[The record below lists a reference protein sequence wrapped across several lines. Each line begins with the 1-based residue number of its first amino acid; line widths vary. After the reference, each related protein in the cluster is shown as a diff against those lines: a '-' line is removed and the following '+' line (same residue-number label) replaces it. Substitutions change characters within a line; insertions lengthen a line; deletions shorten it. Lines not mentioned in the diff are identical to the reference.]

1 MCATWSA
8 MVAGV
13 AWPPEWARVGEGVLN
28 NPDRVETVVR
38 EALKIACP
46 DIGAVAGS
54 THLASELGLDSAQVM
69 DMIMEIED
77 RLDISI
83 PVAAIA
89 EAHTLDDL
97 CNSVRRVV
105 GQS

>member
-1 MCATWSA
+1 M
-8 MVAGV
+8 
-13 AWPPEWARVGEGVLN
+13 PEAA
-28 NPDRVETVVR
+28 DKVERVVR

-46 DIGAVAGS
+46 DIGIVDGG

-97 CNSVRRVV
+97 CNSVRRVA

>member
-1 MCATWSA
+1 MVESA
-8 MVAGV
+8 
-13 AWPPEWARVGEGVLN
+13 
-28 NPDRVETVVR
+28 DKVERVVR

-46 DIGAVAGS
+46 DIGAVDGS

-83 PVAAIA
+83 PVATIA
-89 EAHTLDDL
+89 EARTLDDL
-97 CNSVRRVV
+97 CQSVRRVA
-105 GQS
+105 GEA

>member
-1 MCATWSA
+1 M
-8 MVAGV
+8 
-13 AWPPEWARVGEGVLN
+13 N

-46 DIGAVAGS
+46 DIGVVAGS

-77 RLDISI
+77 RLDISM
-83 PVAAIA
+83 PVAMIA
-89 EAHTLDDL
+89 EARTLDQL
-97 CNSVRRVV
+97 CDSVRRVV
-105 GQS
+105 EAK